1 MLVLREIFI
10 DKVKRLMFVKYK
22 VSCYFLQVEC
32 DRKYK
37 FKIGLILYQIVVQRV
52 WNLFFYIMGYIKYI
66 VGR

>member
-10 DKVKRLMFVKYK
+10 DKVKRLMFVKYE
-22 VSCYFLQVEC
+22 VSFYFLQVEG

>member
-10 DKVKRLMFVKYK
+10 DKVKRLMFVKYE

-52 WNLFFYIMGYIKYI
+52 FYIMGYIKYI